1 MKNKVDILLT
11 TYNTKIE
18 YLREQLNSILNQTH
32 TNFKLIISDDCS
44 PNKEVRQILEEYKQK
59 DDRIEL
65 YFQPQNLGY
74 TKNFEFVLKKSTS
87 YYIAFSDHDDIWYS
101 KKIEEELK
109 TLKEKNVD
117 LVYCD
122 AKQIDENGKNLHDSY
137 LRYKHMPILNEKNNK
152 KILPFARHIAIGC
165 SQLFTKRVKELM
177 LPFTQNT
184 IAHDWLSLYIA
195 SRLNGIYCIDKPLFE
210 YRLHG
215 NNAFGG
221 RSFKQ
226 NLQIWKK
233 ENGNNFK
240 SYLEYR
246 HKAITDTYLAGVL
259 MCQDYSEKV
268 TKYKKNLKNQLKT
281 EESNKQYILDN
292 KIKNIELN
300 KSQEKQLLKI
310 QKNVIKYFKKSQ
322 KAKILY
328 WPIHKYFRYMYFK
341 NIKSRKYKEI
351 VILHFPILGYFVF
364 KIA

>member
-1 MKNKVDILLT
+1 MEEKVDILLT

-18 YLREQLNSILNQTH
+18 YLKQQLDSILNQTY

-44 PNKEVRQILEEYKQK
+44 PNKEVRNVLEEYEKK
-59 DDRIEL
+59 DNRIEL
-65 YFQPQNLGY
+65 YFQPKNLGY
-74 TKNFEFVLKKSTS
+74 TKNFEFVLTKSTS
-87 YYIAFSDHDDIWYS
+87 NYVAFSDHDDIWYS
-101 KKIEEELK
+101 NKIEEELK

-177 LPFTQNT
+177 IPFTKNT
-184 IAHDWLSLYIA
+184 MAHDWHSLYIA
-195 SRLNGIYCIDKPLFE
+195 SRLNGIYCIDKPLLG

-240 SYLEYR
+240 SYLNYR
-246 HKAITDTYLAGVL
+246 HKAITETYLAGVL
-259 MCQDYSEKV
+259 MCEDYSNKITE
-268 TKYKKNLKNQLKT
+268 YKKKLDYSANEQSNLNSEFENKNIPTNKKQENKLLKT
-281 EESNKQYILDN
+281 
-292 KIKNIELN
+292 
-300 KSQEKQLLKI
+300 
-310 QKNVIKYFKKSQ
+310 QKDVIKYFRNAQKS
-322 KAKILY
+322 KIVY
-328 WPIHKYFRYMYFK
+328 FPVHKYFKYMYFK

-351 VILHFPILGYFVF
+351 ILLHFPILGYFVF
-364 KIA
+364 KIG